1 MKDAARTSRAAG
13 GAGGTGAAS
22 GAGGAAPL
30 VELTRRDVLT
40 GRELVESVHL
50 GHLVAVDDAGRIM
63 ASIGDPDAVVY
74 PRSALKPLQAT
85 VCLELIAEADPSL
98 AASLTSQEV
107 AISWASHLASPEQL
121 AAVRSLAGRAGLDVD
136 VDGDG
141 DDHGDGD
148 GDGHGVLSCPA
159 APGGSGA
166 SGPSG
171 PSGRSSRLAHNCS
184 GKHAMFALTARTLG
198 LPSDRAS
205 LLTHDGPLQSLILAR
220 LTELLGPPRAIG
232 VDGCGAPALALPL
245 IVLARAFSVLA
256 REDRFARVR
265 EGGRTHPQLI
275 AGSSPS
281 GSPLV
286 DTALLASAAD
296 VIAKRGAEGVLAA
309 GWRTMAGGV
318 AGGGIAVKASD
329 GAMRGAATALVAH
342 LEASGVVPEG
352 TWREPGPTG
361 GGAIAGEVRAVG
373 PVIHSSTGQ
382 RV

>member
-1 MKDAARTSRAAG
+1 M
-13 GAGGTGAAS
+13 
-22 GAGGAAPL
+22 
-30 VELTRRDVLT
+30 LT

-63 ASIGDPDAVVY
+63 ASIGDPDAVVH

-85 VCLELIAEADPSL
+85 VCLELIAEADAIL

-136 VDGDG
+136 GDE
-141 DDHGDGD
+141 HGD

-159 APGGSGA
+159 APSGSGA
-166 SGPSG
+166 SG

-245 IVLARAFSVLA
+245 IVIARAFSVLA

-265 EGGRTHPQLI
+265 EAGRTHPHLI
-275 AGSSPS
+275 AGSPAS

-286 DTALLASAAD
+286 DTALLASGAD

-309 GWRTMAGGV
+309 GWRTMSGGVAGGV